1 MVPLKLKYR
10 STFNLKSHPYTLLG
24 VAGFLMGLISCLAI
38 DTDAFDINLHDTYFV
53 IASVSLYRIFA
64 IVLLF
69 CWSVYVISNR
79 LQLSYV
85 LILVH
90 VVTTLACLISVITL
104 QSHHWGLSGPPRR
117 YYAFSEFEKM
127 RNPFNTV
134 KVYAIVLLAFILAQL
149 VFLINLSIGLIKKL
163 MEVFNRDTVS

>member
-24 VAGFLMGLISCLAI
+24 VAGFLIGLISFLPI

-69 CWSVYVISNR
+69 CWSVYIVANR
-79 LQLSYV
+79 LQLSRV
-85 LILVH
+85 LIWFH
-90 VVTTLACLISVITL
+90 VVTTLVALISFIIL
-104 QSHHWGLSGPPRR
+104 QSRHWGLLGIPRR
-117 YYAFSEFEKM
+117 YYAFNEFEKM

-134 KVYAIVLLAFILAQL
+134 KIYAIVLLAFVIAQL
-149 VFLINLSIGLIKKL
+149 IFLVNLSIGLIKKTHG
-163 MEVFNRDTVS
+163 DI